1 MVDMIALILLFHRN
15 DWTKTTHMRAIDVWV
30 ILCYIGIFSTLVE
43 YCFVLYLT
51 NSSLLVSKFGRP
63 KPKEINPVNQEESN
77 LNHEYQEDSNLNH
90 ESKEAASIEINLEYA
105 RKIENVSRIVIVTYN
120 ATFPICYFVICI
132 AYS

>member
-1 MVDMIALILLFHRN
+1 MGDMIALILLFHRN

-30 ILCYIGIFSTLVE
+30 ILCYIGIFSTLLE

-51 NSSLLVSKFGRP
+51 NSSKFGRP

-77 LNHEYQEDSNLNH
+77 LNHEYQGDSNLNH
-90 ESKEAASIEINLEYA
+90 ESKKAASIEINFEYA

-132 AYS
+132 AFS

>member
-1 MVDMIALILLFHRN
+1 MGDMIALILLFHRN

-51 NSSLLVSKFGRP
+51 KSSLLDSKFGRP
-63 KPKEINPVNQEESN
+63 KQKGINPVNQEASN
-77 LNHEYQEDSNLNH
+77 VDH
-90 ESKEAASIEINLEYA
+90 ESKEDAAIEINLEYA

-120 ATFPICYFVICI
+120 ATFPLFYFVICI
-132 AYS
+132 AFS